1 MATNDEDFIHE
12 KEHLDYDDLDARDIL
27 VYLYFEDRARE
38 RMNAASEAERMSGVP
53 VDRAALEEKFDAYC
67 QRILHDLAAPD
78 SNAGQFLRTEYEAA
92 NPKLGV
98 NESAKRLR

>member
-1 MATNDEDFIHE
+1 MAADDEDFIST
-12 KEHLDYDDLDARDIL
+12 KAHLDYDDLDARDIPI
-27 VYLYFEDRARE
+27 YLYFEDRARE

-67 QRILHDLAAPD
+67 QRILHDLATPD

-92 NPKLGV
+92 NPRLGPD
-98 NESAKRLR
+98 ESAQWSR